1 MGGSFIEDDWEFGSA
16 SDGVRTVVLVGRTGN
31 GKSATG
37 NSILGRKAFQSLSCL
52 DGVTKTSELQR
63 TVLEDGQIVNVID
76 TPGLFDRLAE
86 PQFVG
91 KEIVRC
97 IGMAKDGIHAVL
109 VVVSLRSRISIEEA
123 AAIETL
129 QKFFGNKI
137 SDYMIL
143 VFTGGDQL
151 EEDDVTLDDYLS
163 HSESV
168 KDMLEICEN
177 RRVLF
182 DNKTKDA
189 AKKAE
194 QLQQLLSLVNDV
206 VMKNGGKPFS
216 NDLFVEFKKGVTKLH
231 DQAAELNS
239 LEGYSKNEKSELEVQ
254 IRASYQEH
262 LKQFTDMVETKIM
275 DATRRFEQKLT
286 EEQAARLKAE
296 EAAQAAQMQSNYE
309 IRLLREHIE
318 RVERENKELRMHAER
333 GGCQIL

>member
-1 MGGSFIEDDWEFGSA
+1 MGGSFIDDDWEFGSA

-37 NSILGRKAFQSLSCL
+37 NSILGRKAFKSLNCL
-52 DGVTKTSELQR
+52 DGVTRTSELQS
-63 TVLEDGQIVNVID
+63 TVLEDGQIINVID

-86 PQFVG
+86 PQFIG

-137 SDYMIL
+137 SEYMIL

-151 EEDDVTLDDYLS
+151 EEDEVTLDDCLG
-163 HSESV
+163 HSKSV
-168 KDMLEICEN
+168 KDMLEICQN

-206 VMKNGGKPFS
+206 VIKNGGIPYS
-216 NDLFVEFKKGVTKLH
+216 NELFVEFKKGVTKLH

-239 LEGYSKNEKSELEVQ
+239 LKGYTKEEKSELKAQ
-254 IRASYQEH
+254 IDTSYEEH
-262 LKQFTDMVETKIM
+262 MKRFTDMVETKIM
-275 DATRRFEQKLT
+275 DATRRLEQKLT

-296 EAAQAAQMQSNYE
+296 EAVQEAQMKSNDE
-309 IRLLREHIE
+309 IRKLREHIE
-318 RVERENKELRMHAER
+318 KVQRENEELKMHAKR

>member
-63 TVLEDGQIVNVID
+63 TVLEDGQIINVID

-151 EEDDVTLDDYLS
+151 EEDDVTLDDYLN

-182 DNKTKDA
+182 DNKTKDV

-231 DQAAELNS
+231 DQAAELSS

-296 EAAQAAQMQSNYE
+296 EAAQAAQMKSNDE

-318 RVERENKELRMHAER
+318 GVERENRELRKHAER